1 MSNYALAI
9 TDGRKM
15 VILGLYTSLNS
26 AVKSANSLRIVADIF
41 NNIRVEYHDSYV
53 FETVEMEGIYYCYR
67 ELCNI
72 EVGRDK
78 CKLAVLSLSGTCGY
92 DF

>member
-15 VILGLYTSLNS
+15 VIIGLYTSLDN
-26 AVKSANSLRIVADIF
+26 AVKSANSLRISADIF
-41 NNIRVEYHDSYV
+41 NQMTVEYHDSYV
-53 FETVEMEGIYYCYR
+53 FETVEMGGVYYRCR
-67 ELCNI
+67 ELYKV
-72 EVGRDK
+72 EFGRYK
-78 CKLAVLSLSGTCGY
+78 YKLAILSLSGTCGY

>member
-15 VILGLYTSLNS
+15 VTIGLYTSLDN
-26 AVKSANSLRIVADIF
+26 AVKSANSLRISADIF
-41 NNIRVEYHDSYV
+41 NEMNVEYYDSYV
-53 FETVEMEGIYYCYR
+53 FETVEMGGIYYRCR
-67 ELCNI
+67 ELYKV
-72 EVGRDK
+72 EFGRYK
-78 CKLAVLSLSGTCGY
+78 YKLVVLSLSGTCGF

>member
-15 VILGLYTSLNS
+15 VILGLYTSCNS
-26 AVKSANSLRIVADIF
+26 AVKSANSLRIVADVF
-41 NNIRVEYHDSYV
+41 NNIRVEYLDSYV
-53 FETVEMEGIYYCYR
+53 FETVEMEGIYYRYR

>member
-15 VILGLYTSLNS
+15 VILGLYTSLNN
-26 AVKSANSLRIVADIF
+26 AVKSANSLRIVADVF

-53 FETVEMEGIYYCYR
+53 FETVEMEGIYYRCR
-67 ELCNI
+67 ELYKV
-72 EVGRDK
+72 EFGRYK
-78 CKLAVLSLSGTCGY
+78 YKLVVLSLSGTCGY

>member
-15 VILGLYTSLNS
+15 VTIGLYTSLDN
-26 AVKSANSLRIVADIF
+26 AVKSANSLRISADIF
-41 NNIRVEYHDSYV
+41 NQMNVEYHDSYV
-53 FETVEMEGIYYCYR
+53 FETVEMGGIYYRCR
-67 ELCNI
+67 ELYNV
-72 EVGRDK
+72 EFGRYK
-78 CKLAVLSLSGTCGY
+78 YKLVVLSLSGTCGY

>member
-1 MSNYALAI
+1 MCNYALAI

-15 VILGLYTSLNS
+15 VILGLYISINS
-26 AVKSANSLRIVADIF
+26 AEKSANSLRIVADNF

-53 FETVEMEGIYYCYR
+53 FETVEMGGIYYRYR

-78 CKLAVLSLSGTCGY
+78 CKLVVLSLSGTCGY

>member
-15 VILGLYTSLNS
+15 VTIGLYTSLDN
-26 AVKSANSLRIVADIF
+26 AVKSANSLRILVGIF
-41 NNIRVEYHDSYV
+41 SEFSVEYHDSYV
-53 FETVEMEGIYYCYR
+53 FETVEMGGIYYRCR
-67 ELCNI
+67 ELCKVG
-72 EVGRDK
+72 VGRYK
-78 CKLAVLSLSGTCGY
+78 YKLAVLSLSGTCGY

>member
-15 VILGLYTSLNS
+15 VTIGLYDSLDN
-26 AVKSANSLRIVADIF
+26 AVKSANSLRILSGIF
-41 NNIRVEYHDSYV
+41 SEMSVEYYDSYV
-53 FETVEMEGIYYCYR
+53 FETVEMGGIYYRCR
-67 ELCNI
+67 ELYK
-72 EVGRDK
+72 VGFGRYK
-78 CKLAVLSLSGTCGY
+78 YKLAVLSLSGTCGY